1 MGVKPPSGGSV
12 QDDQGADADR
22 QRLTE
27 VFRRH
32 GDAVLAYANARLDR
46 EDAQDLVAEVF
57 TVAWRRLKTIREGQ
71 ERPWLFGVARRLMM
85 QHQRTRGTATT
96 LQDRLRAYADRD
108 DDRLGQV
115 AAQRVDVLAAL
126 DALSEGDRE
135 VLLLRYWYDFSG
147 REAASV
153 LGCST
158 AAFAVRLH
166 RAHRRFKAVHEEKPV
181 ARQSPSGAS
190 LTAYVR
196 GHQ

>member
-1 MGVKPPSGGSV
+1 M
-12 QDDQGADADR
+12 QDDQRAAADR

-32 GDAVLAYANARLDR
+32 GDAVLAYVSARLDR

-57 TVAWRRLKTIREGQ
+57 TVAWRRLEAIREGQ

-85 QHQRTRGTATT
+85 QHQRIRGTAAA

-108 DDRLGQV
+108 DDHLGQV
-115 AAQRVDVLAAL
+115 AAQRVDVLTAL
-126 DALSEGDRE
+126 EALPEGDRE

-147 REAASV
+147 RDAASV

-158 AAFAVRLH
+158 ATFAVRLH

-181 ARQSPSGAS
+181 AQQSPSAAS
-190 LTAYVR
+190 LTAYMR
-196 GHQ
+196 GLQ

>member
-32 GDAVLAYANARLDR
+32 GDAVLAYAKARLDR

-108 DDRLGQV
+108 
-115 AAQRVDVLAAL
+115 
-126 DALSEGDRE
+126 LSEGDRE

-166 RAHRRFKAVHEEKPV
+166 RAHRRFKAVHEEKPA
-181 ARQSPSGAS
+181 ARQSPSGVS